1 MIREEKKSS
10 ARIEDSFYQFLYLLP
25 KGKRYKVNQVD
36 TKAFAF
42 VTPDQFLY

>member
-1 MIREEKKSS
+1 MNFEE
-10 ARIEDSFYQFLYLLP
+10 IYEDQFLYLLP

-42 VTPDQFLY
+42 VTPDQFLFRKL